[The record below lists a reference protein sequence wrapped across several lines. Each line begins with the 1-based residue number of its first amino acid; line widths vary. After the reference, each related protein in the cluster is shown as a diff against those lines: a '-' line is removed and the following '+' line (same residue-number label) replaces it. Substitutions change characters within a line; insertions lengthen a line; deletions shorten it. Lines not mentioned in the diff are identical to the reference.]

1 MTKVLQERTLKD
13 IDFIWDD
20 KKQEIIHINH
30 KDKCIQPGDYLTV
43 AQIAAG

>member
-20 KKQEIIHINH
+20 KKQEIIAPAEEPQTLFKFFN
-30 KDKCIQPGDYLTV
+30 KFSR
-43 AQIAAG
+43 